1 MSEASDTARR
11 HSPTDALGLET
22 DEMRRLGYWVV
33 DRVVEHFEQNGEG
46 PAIQIGSAED
56 LRAELGG
63 PVPQTPGDPLE
74 AMQTLVDV
82 ALVNMQHGDHPRYFA
97 RVPGASS
104 YAGVLGEWL
113 GTGFNVIAASWEGS
127 TGPTTVEL
135 VALDWLRQLLGLP
148 DGTEGILLS
157 GGSLSSLTGVAAARH
172 ELGPGVAYLTD
183 QTHASIRRGLITLGF
198 AADEIHVVA
207 TDDRQ
212 RMTADAVREAIARD
226 RREGREPRF
235 ILATAGTTNTG
246 AVDDLPGLAKLAAQ
260 EGAWLHVDGAYGAPG
275 ALCPAGRA
283 VLEGLE
289 LADSLVLDPHKWLFL
304 PYDVGCLFV
313 RRPRALANAFS
324 MRPEY
329 LADVRMNTTAVNLGD
344 RSPELTRRARGLK
357 LWMLLRV
364 YGAERLRAAIERT
377 IALAEHAE
385 RVIEGDPFWEI
396 VTPAQLGIVTFT
408 HPGWEPSRALSAG
421 GGARRR
427 RVRGRDE
434 HEPSG
439 SAGAATVHDQPTDDR
454 GGHRADAR
462 AARAALSSFYPGPSA
477 GDGDQCPAGVGSA
490 ASGAAGSMTGRGRRM
505 PTSTQPRRARSSCIS
520 RRCRPRLARPGRPIG
535 CRCGRSRVAGTG
547 STRTTTAGPGCKG
560 RGIRRSG

>member
-1 MSEASDTARR
+1 VSETSDTARR
-11 HSPTDALGLET
+11 HAPTDALGLET

-33 DRVVEHFEQNGEG
+33 DRVVEHFEQSGDG
-46 PAIQIGSAED
+46 PAIRTGSPDD
-56 LRAELGG
+56 LQAALGG

-82 ALVNMQHGDHPRYFA
+82 ALEHMQHGDHPRYFA

-127 TGPTTVEL
+127 SGPTTVEL
-135 VALDWLRQLLGLP
+135 IALDWLRQLLGLP

-157 GGSLSSLTGVAAARH
+157 GGSLSSLTGVAAARN

-198 AADEIHVVA
+198 TPDQIHVVA
-207 TDDRQ
+207 TDEHL
-212 RMTADAVREAIARD
+212 RMTAAAVREAIADD
-226 RREGREPRF
+226 RRQGREPRF

-246 AVDDLPGLAKLAAQ
+246 AVDDLPGLSEVATA

-283 VLEGLE
+283 ALEGIE

-313 RRPRALANAFS
+313 RRPRVLANAFS

-329 LADVRMNTTAVNLGD
+329 LADVRTNATAVNFGD
-344 RSPELTRRARGLK
+344 RSPELTRRSRGLK
-357 LWMLLRV
+357 LWLLLRV

-385 RVIEGDPFWEI
+385 RVLEADPFWEI

-408 HPGWEPSRALSAG
+408 HPGWDPAEPATRAAALAADG
-421 GGARRR
+421 F
-427 RVRGRDE
+427 
-434 HEPSG
+434 
-439 SAGAATVHDQPTDDR
+439 ATV
-454 GGHRADAR
+454 
-462 AARAALSSFYPGPSA
+462 
-477 GDGDQCPAGVGSA
+477 
-490 ASGAAGSMTGRGRRM
+490 
-505 PTSTQPRRARSSCIS
+505 TSTDLQ
-520 RRCRPRLARPGRPIG
+520 
-535 CRCGRSRVAGTG
+535 GRSALRLCTINP
-547 STRTTTAGPGCKG
+547 RTTEEDIEQTLELLAQ
-560 RGIRRSG
+560 R